1 MNFNELKQII
11 LQIQKTIPCK
21 DCGRAFPDSNIH
33 IIGTVINEGFL
44 AAHCDH
50 CKNKTLLSVFFKANR
65 VSKNGVKNSPH
76 DIRTVQPDEVLDMHN
91 FLKDFDG
98 DFANLFNKSAS

>member
-21 DCGRAFPDSNIH
+21 DCKRPFPDSNIH
-33 IIGTVINEGFL
+33 IIGTVMNEGFL

-65 VSKNGVKNSPH
+65 ISKKGEAKTPH

-98 DFANLFNKSAS
+98 DFANLFNRHHA

>member
-21 DCGRAFPDSNIH
+21 DCGRAFPDSNVH
-33 IIGTVINEGFL
+33 IIGTVMNEGFL

-65 VSKNGVKNSPH
+65 VSKKGDPKLIH
-76 DIRTVQPDEVLDMHN
+76 DIRTIHPDEVLDMHN

-98 DFANLFNKSAS
+98 DFSRLFSQSSS